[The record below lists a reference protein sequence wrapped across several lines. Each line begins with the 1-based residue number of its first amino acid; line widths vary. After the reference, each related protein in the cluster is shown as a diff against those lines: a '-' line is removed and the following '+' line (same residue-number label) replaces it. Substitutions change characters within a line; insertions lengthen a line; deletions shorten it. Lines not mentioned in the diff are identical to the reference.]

1 MQGSMSMPPEALSMP
16 MMTGASS
23 KLYKKQ
29 EPQLTSSSSMLS
41 ER

>member
-1 MQGSMSMPPEALSMP
+1 MLPEALSMP

-29 EPQLTSSSSMLS
+29 EPQLISSSSTPS